1 MPAETAFSVA
11 MLGGFIWA
19 ARFLIP
25 KAARSGDAMA
35 IACAT
40 LIAGMTL
47 LLWLLVGVAMRSTT

>member
-1 MPAETAFSVA
+1 

-35 IACAT
+35 IACAM